1 MSVDRNYY
9 VIAGYDLTGM
19 ETDKFDDWK
28 WSEDGEKYTCY
39 HRKGKIQLFTDPMN
53 GQYIYF
59 GYILADGDMYEY
71 ETSKFKVEDINGV
84 YGDVKAELVKLI
96 EMGMFTKDPRF
107 IPEYQVIAF
116 EECT

>member
-39 HRKGKIQLFTDPMN
+39 HRKGKIQL
-53 GQYIYF
+53 
-59 GYILADGDMYEY
+59 
-71 ETSKFKVEDINGV
+71 
-84 YGDVKAELVKLI
+84 
-96 EMGMFTKDPRF
+96 
-107 IPEYQVIAF
+107 
-116 EECT
+116 